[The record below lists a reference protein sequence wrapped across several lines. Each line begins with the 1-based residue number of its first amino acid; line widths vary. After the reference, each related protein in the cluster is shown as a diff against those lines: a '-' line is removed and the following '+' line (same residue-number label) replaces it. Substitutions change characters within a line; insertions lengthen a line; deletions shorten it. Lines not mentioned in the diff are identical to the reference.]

1 MSEPSRPWWAS
12 DPVADE
18 VDRSVDPIEAHRAAR
33 RAWLGPNAPTSGPDA
48 ACGDPGGAS
57 DGPRTAGGPGGAS
70 DGPRAADGPGGA
82 ADGPRGTANEPVDHA
97 AQICGVCPVCVL
109 ARTVGESRPELLGHL
124 AEAARH
130 LSAAARSFLE
140 PHAATGVAEAGS
152 ADDPTAATEEP
163 LEGTSGEDH
172 ASAARRRHAGRGR
185 APQRID
191 LDP

>member
-70 DGPRAADGPGGA
+70 DGPRAAHGPGGA

-140 PHAATGVAEAGS
+140 PHATTGAPGAGSVAEPGGATDDRPAGGPGP
-152 ADDPTAATEEP
+152 D
-163 LEGTSGEDH
+163 GTSG
-172 ASAARRRHAGRGR
+172 SRRRHTGPGR